1 MAQGLVNETNNSVSK
16 TTSQIVR
23 THTLTYFNFLN
34 LFLGGLI
41 LFTGQ
46 IKNLTFLGVMIVNT
60 IIGIIQELKV
70 KKLVDGLAVITATK
84 ATVIREGQRSEIPIE
99 EIVMD
104 DVIAV
109 ESGNQISADSI
120 VAGSLRV

>member
-70 KKLVDGLAVITATK
+70 KKLK
-84 ATVIREGQRSEIPIE
+84 
-99 EIVMD
+99 
-104 DVIAV
+104 
-109 ESGNQISADSI
+109 
-120 VAGSLRV
+120 